1 MIYSY
6 NQNVRNTQKYTQ
18 KNTDKTC
25 YKHPYSGRRGQ
36 KYIK

>member
-1 MIYSY
+1 MLETHK
-6 NQNVRNTQKYTQ
+6 NTQ